1 MKEFEEEK
9 ENIEDKKELSEDDLL
24 IIKKESKN
32 YGNYDYRD
40 ILLLNDLDFFYKTG
54 KIPFVF
60 FTHVLCTFLVT
71 LILLTQKGN
80 LNKLMQQTRAVQASF
95 YLHENTEN
103 PDYDFPKKYFY

>member
-71 LILLTQKGN
+71 LILLKI
-80 LNKLMQQTRAVQASF
+80 LISL
-95 YLHENTEN
+95 
-103 PDYDFPKKYFY
+103 